1 MKHQP
6 IDDRDRVWTVT
17 RGDNGQLQAELDPRL
32 LERLSEARS
41 AKEIVDMLADEI
53 ARTRDW

>member
-6 IDDRDRVWTVT
+6 IGDRDRVWTVT
-17 RGDNGQLQAELDPRL
+17 RGEDGELKAELDPNL

-41 AKEIVDMLADEI
+41 AKEVVAVLSDEI